1 MSEQK
6 KVRLG
11 LIGAGGMGSGHVDR
25 ILKIDNM
32 EITAVCD
39 LEKERAEKVSEK
51 TGATVF
57 TDGDELINSGLV
69 NAIMIATPHYDHTT
83 YTVKGLQAGLH
94 VLSEKPIAV
103 HKADAQ
109 LMVEAANKHP
119 ELKFAAMFNQRTR
132 GMYRKLK
139 QLITSGELGNITR
152 ATWIITDW
160 YRSQSYYDS
169 GGWRATWE
177 GEGGGVL
184 LNQCP
189 HQLDLYQWL
198 FGLPTK
204 VRAFGSLGKYH
215 NIEVEDEI
223 VAYCEFPNGAT
234 GSFIANTAE
243 APGSNRLEIAC
254 DRGLV
259 IVEKDQIVFHRTE
272 KSVAEDLKTTK
283 ERFAG
288 PPAWECKV
296 PYKESPHQEHE
307 TVLRNFADA
316 ILNDVELIAPGIEGI
331 RSVEL
336 GNAMLYSALK
346 NETIDMPLNA
356 EAYKAMLMDLIEN
369 SDFQKQVGDTS
380 VKDLS
385 SSY

>member
-1 MSEQK
+1 MSEK
-6 KVRLG
+6 KTVRLG
-11 LIGAGGMGSGHVDR
+11 LIGAGSMGSGHVDR
-25 ILKIDNM
+25 ILRIDT
-32 EITAVCD
+32 ITLTAVCD
-39 LEKERAEKVSEK
+39 LEKERAEKVATK

-57 TDGDELINSGLV
+57 TNADELIASGLV
-69 NAIMIATPHYDHTT
+69 DAVMIATPHYDHTT
-83 YTVKGLQAGLH
+83 YTIKALQAGLH

-103 HKADAQ
+103 HKADAL
-109 LMVEAANKHP
+109 LMVEEAKKHP

-132 GMYRKLK
+132 GMFKKIK
-139 QLITSGELGNITR
+139 QMITSGELGNITR

-169 GGWRATWE
+169 GGWRATWK

-198 FGLPTK
+198 FGVPTK
-204 VRAFGSLGKYH
+204 VRAFGALGKYH

-223 VAYCEFPNGAT
+223 VAYCEFANGAT

-243 APGSNRLEIAC
+243 TPGTNRLEIAC

-259 IVEKDQIVFHRTE
+259 IVEKDQIIFHRTE
-272 KSVAEDLKTTK
+272 KSVSEDLRTTK

-288 PPAWECKV
+288 PPVWECKV
-296 PYKESPHQEHE
+296 PYKESPYQEHE

-316 ILNDVELIAPGIEGI
+316 ILNGAELIAPGIEGI
-331 RSVEL
+331 NSVEL
-336 GNAMLYSALK
+336 GNAMLYSAL
-346 NETIDMPLNA
+346 TDVTVDMPLDA
-356 EAYKAMLMDLIEN
+356 KAYKSMLMDLIAN
-369 SDFQKQVGDTS
+369 SKFEKPVGDTS
-380 VKDLS
+380 VQDLS
-385 SSY
+385 NSY